1 MPTITGLPVMTAADA
16 ASIGFAS
23 FNDVPHQA
31 LEVPDG
37 GFTYTV
43 KTSDG
48 RRVTFYFGPYR
59 DGGPP
64 EFVDIQ
70 YHDHGTAIPDA
81 IGSTAPT
88 FDAFA
93 ITRGGRQV
101 VDSRA
106 LAESI
111 KPSILVLLLDQIE
124 AIGARP
130 PARARH

>member
-1 MPTITGLPVMTAADA
+1 MPNITGLPVMTAADA

-43 KTSDG
+43 KTSDR
-48 RRVTFYFGPYR
+48 RRVTFYFGPCR

-64 EFVDIQ
+64 AFVDIQ
-70 YHDHGTAIPDA
+70 YHDRGTAIPGA
-81 IGSTAPT
+81 RGGTAPT

-124 AIGARP
+124 AIGAKP
-130 PARARH
+130 PARARN